1 MYIRRWRTDG
11 HKRTYFVLK
20 IGHTYEEMLLLN
32 CGVHYFAPNFLCK
45 RSCTCVWATVH
56 VFWLLCILLHFHNIR
71 NLLGALVSKINW
83 CIVHFLVFNRI
94 IWLKAFSCATHFIY
108 VMKFQFNSALC
119 NKNEIKHSTYKARW
133 LMIPIMSSFIR

>member
-83 CIVHFLVFNRI
+83 CIVHCLSVQPYNLAKSIF
-94 IWLKAFSCATHFIY
+94 
-108 VMKFQFNSALC
+108 LC
-119 NKNEIKHSTYKARW
+119 NAFHICDEVSVQFSTLEQKWNQTFY
-133 LMIPIMSSFIR
+133 I